1 MRTGDYVKVIVPR
14 GEPSWGYVVKVLHTG
29 NVMVAVED
37 LKRGG
42 FEPRVMRPEA
52 VSFQAGG
59 MGVLPS
65 NFHWARNGGLG
76 AGPAPQPTGPQLQD
90 IGHHD

>member
-65 NFHWARNGGLG
+65 NFHWARSGGLATG
-76 AGPAPQPTGPQLQD
+76 LAPLAVGPQGQHVG
-90 IGHHD
+90 GHN